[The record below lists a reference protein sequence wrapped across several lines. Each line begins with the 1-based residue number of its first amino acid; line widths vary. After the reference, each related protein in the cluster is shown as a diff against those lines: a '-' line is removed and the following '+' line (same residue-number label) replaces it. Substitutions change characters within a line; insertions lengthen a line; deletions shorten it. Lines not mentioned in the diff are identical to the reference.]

1 MSNKQTAV
9 LVVRSNKG
17 DVWIV
22 GTDTRRG
29 FTEAGAQKALAQ
41 IRHDIPFGWEAYW
54 TNLERFYFV
63 LDSCKNLSHRNVT

>member
-9 LVVRSNKG
+9 LVVRSHKG

-29 FTEAGAQKALAQ
+29 FTEDGARKALEQ
-41 IRHDIPFGWEAYW
+41 VRFDIPFGWEAYW
-54 TNLERFYFV
+54 TNLEPFNFV
-63 LDSCKNLSHRNVT
+63 LDSCKKLSHRHVT

>member
-9 LVVRSNKG
+9 LVVRSNKN

-29 FTEAGAQKALAQ
+29 FTEAGARKALEQ
-41 IRHDIPFGWEAYW
+41 VRFEIPFGWEAYW
-54 TNLERFYFV
+54 TELEPFGFV
-63 LDSCKNLSHRNVT
+63 LESCKNLSHRNVT